1 MDASRCVC
9 LPPQMLDML
18 RLQQNA
24 LHGDKMEII
33 IIALIV
39 VRAHVFFRYMQ
50 HLDWLISG
58 TTSMG
63 TAHPGVPKHMPCVF

>member
-1 MDASRCVC
+1 MPARPAAGNPAKHFFCFCWV
-9 LPPQMLDML
+9 LAQMLDML

-39 VRAHVFFRYMQ
+39 VRGPAV
-50 HLDWLISG
+50 
-58 TTSMG
+58 
-63 TAHPGVPKHMPCVF
+63 